1 MKTISA
7 VVLFSMLIFLFLSC
21 TSETLSGENGYNS
34 LVKLSSI
41 PQGDAIC
48 PFGGTRIDT
57 GMDFN
62 RNGELDLS
70 EIVDSQHLCL
80 PDVTPQPG
88 QNGQDGDATLFISA
102 PEAPGEHCT
111 YGGIALM
118 WGPDRNGDKE
128 LTVSEVTGIDYICN
142 GEPGRDALVW
152 VRQVDSG
159 TDCPAGGVEIS
170 TGTDVDGDGVLS
182 PSEVTSK
189 AYVCNGAN
197 GQQSLVDVQE
207 EPSGVHCAHGGV
219 RIRSGIDTNDNG
231 ILDPTEA
238 LATQYVC
245 NP

>member
-1 MKTISA
+1 MKTIA
-7 VVLFSMLIFLFLSC
+7 LFWVLVILEISC
-21 TSETLSGENGYNS
+21 TSETVTGENGYNS
-34 LVKLSSI
+34 LVKLSPI

-70 EIVDSQHLCL
+70 EIVDSQHVCF

-88 QNGQDGDATLFISA
+88 QDGRDGAATLFVSA

-118 WGPDRNGDKE
+118 WGPDRNGDGE
-128 LTVSEVTGIDYICN
+128 LTVSEVTDIDYVCN
-142 GEPGRDALVW
+142 GEPGRDALVS
-152 VRQVDSG
+152 VRQMDRG
-159 TDCPAGGVEIS
+159 TDCPTGGVEIS
-170 TGTDVDGDGVLS
+170 TGTDIDGDRVLS

-189 AYVCNGAN
+189 AYVCNGAD

-231 ILDPTEA
+231 ILDTTEA